1 MDVWKDWQIKL
12 HLLTQGLDQ
21 KVDTIASHTVREG
34 ILETHTRL
42 MLGIDVY
49 PRPHLSVSTWL
60 RLRNKQMPTCEKLKN
75 CTAANLYCLFLL
87 KITPANTSY
96 HKHRDVS
103 ECLYNMH
110 DMFLT

>member
-1 MDVWKDWQIKL
+1 MYGRTAKL
-12 HLLTQGLDQ
+12 NWHLLTQGLDQ

-34 ILETHTRL
+34 ILETNTRL

-49 PRPHLSVSTWL
+49 PRPHLSASARL
-60 RLRNKQMPTCEKLKN
+60 RLRNIKLPTCKKLKY
-75 CTAANLYCLFLL
+75 CTAADLNCFFLL

>member
-1 MDVWKDWQIKL
+1 MEGLAKL
-12 HLLTQGLDQ
+12 NWHLLTQGLDQ

-49 PRPHLSVSTWL
+49 PRPHLSVSTL
-60 RLRNKQMPTCEKLKN
+60 
-75 CTAANLYCLFLL
+75 LFALI
-87 KITPANTSY
+87 KITPANTPY
-96 HKHRDVS
+96 HRHRDVS

>member
-1 MDVWKDWQIKL
+1 MYGRTAKL
-12 HLLTQGLDQ
+12 NWHLLTQGLDQ

-60 RLRNKQMPTCEKLKN
+60 RLRNKQMPTCEKLKIAPPPIFAV
-75 CTAANLYCLFLL
+75 CSHL
-87 KITPANTSY
+87 K
-96 HKHRDVS
+96 
-103 ECLYNMH
+103 
-110 DMFLT
+110 

>member
-1 MDVWKDWQIKL
+1 MEGLAKL
-12 HLLTQGLDQ
+12 NWHLLTQGLDQ

-60 RLRNKQMPTCEKLKN
+60 RLRNKQMPTCKKTQKLHRRQS
-75 CTAANLYCLFLL
+75 LLF
-87 KITPANTSY
+87 A
-96 HKHRDVS
+96 
-103 ECLYNMH
+103 
-110 DMFLT
+110 LT

>member
-1 MDVWKDWQIKL
+1 MEGLAKL
-12 HLLTQGLDQ
+12 YWHLLTQRLDQ

-60 RLRNKQMPTCEKLKN
+60 RLRNKEMPTCKKNLKL
-75 CTAANLYCLFLL
+75 LRRQSLL
-87 KITPANTSY
+87 LVLTPANTSY
-96 HKHRDVS
+96 HKHRDVYTRI
-103 ECLYNMH
+103 LIQH
-110 DMFLT
+110 A

>member
-1 MDVWKDWQIKL
+1 MDEWKDWQINW

-49 PRPHLSVSTWL
+49 PRPHLSASTRL
-60 RLRNKQMPTCEKLKN
+60 RLRNKKNANMQKNSKIAPPPIFTVCSHLK
-75 CTAANLYCLFLL
+75 
-87 KITPANTSY
+87 
-96 HKHRDVS
+96 
-103 ECLYNMH
+103 
-110 DMFLT
+110 

>member
-1 MDVWKDWQIKL
+1 MYGRTAKFNW

-49 PRPHLSVSTWL
+49 PRPHLSVSTRL
-60 RLRNKQMPTCEKLKN
+60 RLRNNDKTCQLAKNSKIAPPPIFAVCSHLK
-75 CTAANLYCLFLL
+75 
-87 KITPANTSY
+87 
-96 HKHRDVS
+96 
-103 ECLYNMH
+103 
-110 DMFLT
+110 